1 MRSILF
7 DVDGVVIYSL
17 FHQDPARQRVWSQH
31 IEMDFGISRDSFNE
45 FFRLNYAEIVT
56 GKTSIVTA
64 MDAFLPTIN
73 AGHINSLDLLDY
85 WFKNDTPVN
94 RQLLDGIKQLK
105 QKADV
110 KIYLATNQ
118 EHLRAFYLWHD
129 LKLGHIFDD
138 MFYAARLGVAKP
150 DPAFFQKVDQ
160 LLGPQS
166 ENPIFFDDGQKNIDA
181 GNQQG
186 WESTLFATEKD
197 YFEHPWV
204 KKHLER

>member
-7 DVDGVVIYSL
+7 DVDGVVIHSL

-45 FFRLNYAEIVT
+45 FFRLNYADIVT
-56 GKTSIVTA
+56 GKASIVTA
-64 MDAFLPTIN
+64 MDSFLPTIG
-73 AGHINSLDLLDY
+73 AGHINSLDLLEY

-94 RQLLDGIKQLK
+94 RQLLDGIKKLK

-110 KIYLATNQ
+110 KLYLATNQ

-129 LKLGHIFDD
+129 LKLSHIFDD

-150 DPAFFQKVDQ
+150 EPAFFQKVDQ
-160 LLGPQS
+160 LLGQQHEKPL
-166 ENPIFFDDGQKNIDA
+166 FFDDGQKNVDA
-181 GNQQG
+181 GTQQG
-186 WESTLFATEKD
+186 WDAALFVTED
-197 YFEHPWV
+197 DFFNHPWV
-204 KKHLER
+204 KDQLNL

>member
-1 MRSILF
+1 
-7 DVDGVVIYSL
+7 
-17 FHQDPARQRVWSQH
+17 
-31 IEMDFGISRDSFNE
+31 MDFGISRDSFNE

-56 GKTSIVTA
+56 GKTSIITA

-73 AGHINSLDLLDY
+73 AGHINSLDLLEY

-110 KIYLATNQ
+110 KLYLATNQ

-129 LKLGHIFDD
+129 LKLSHIFDD
-138 MFYAARLGVAKP
+138 MFYAARLGAAKP
-150 DPAFFQKVDQ
+150 DQSFFQKVDH

-166 ENPIFFDDGQKNIDA
+166 EAPLFFDDGQKNVDA
-181 GNQQG
+181 GLTQG
-186 WESTLFATEKD
+186 WDSVLFETEAD
-197 YFEHPWV
+197 FFNHPWV
-204 KKHLER
+204 NKFLK

>member
-7 DVDGVVIYSL
+7 DVDGVVIHSL
-17 FHQDPARQRVWSQH
+17 FHQDPTRQRVWSQH

-64 MDAFLPTIN
+64 MDAFLPTIG
-73 AGHINSLDLLDY
+73 ADHINSLDLLEY

-110 KIYLATNQ
+110 KVYLATNQ

-129 LKLGHIFDD
+129 LKLSHIFDD
-138 MFYAARLGVAKP
+138 MFYAARLGAAKP
-150 DPAFFQKVDQ
+150 DPSFFQKVDH

-166 ENPIFFDDGQKNIDA
+166 EAPLFFDDGQKNVDA
-181 GNQQG
+181 GIAQG
-186 WESTLFATEKD
+186 WDSVLFETEAD
-197 YFEHPWV
+197 FFNHPWV
-204 KKHLER
+204 NKFLK